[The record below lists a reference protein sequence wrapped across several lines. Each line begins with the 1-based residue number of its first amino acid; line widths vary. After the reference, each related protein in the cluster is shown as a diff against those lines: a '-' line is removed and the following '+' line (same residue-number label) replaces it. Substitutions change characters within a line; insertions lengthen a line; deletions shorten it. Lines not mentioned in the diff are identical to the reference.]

1 MFPMF
6 PLYPLVPNILKLGIS
21 QDEPPTIYSLLNSYV
36 NFANDTPA
44 KIKDLANAGRA
55 MFFDFDYPLAT
66 GMTKSEFEC
75 MILNHFMMRRIGYE
89 TVTAFKIALNVKL
102 NEIMPMYNKLF
113 ESINGWNIFT
123 DGEIMDRTVTDSR
136 TVNNTGTTSGTNNTT
151 NSTTNS
157 ATSSTTSDRRFSDTP
172 QNALQ
177 DVRDGQYVT
186 EYNYD
191 SDGGTSNST
200 SNTTSNSTSSATNN
214 NSSVEGGNQTERIIR
229 TPTDKMHLYTEFLR
243 NRQNIYTMIFKD
255 LDSLFY
261 QIV

>member
-1 MFPMF
+1 MFPM
-6 PLYPLVPNILKLGIS
+6 LSIYPLVPNILKLGIS
-21 QDEPPTIYSLLNSYV
+21 QDEPPTIYALLNSYV
-36 NFANDTPA
+36 NFANDTPT
-44 KIKDLANAGRA
+44 KIKDLASAGRA

-89 TVTAFKIALNVKL
+89 TVTAFKMALNVKL

-113 ESINGWNIFT
+113 ESINSWDIFD
-123 DGEIMDRTVTDSR
+123 DGEIMDRSVTDSR
-136 TVNNTGTTSGTNNTT
+136 SVSNAGTSSGTNNTI
-151 NSTTNS
+151 NS
-157 ATSSTTSDRRFSDTP
+157 ASSDQRYSDTP

-186 EYNYD
+186 EYNYNQD
-191 SDGGTSNST
+191 SASSSNATSA
-200 SNTTSNSTSSATNN
+200 TTSNNTI
-214 NSSVEGGNQTERIIR
+214 EGGSQTERIVR
-229 TPTDKMHLYTEFLR
+229 TPSDKMHLYTEFLK

>member
-36 NFANDTPA
+36 NFAKDEPA
-44 KIKDLANAGRA
+44 KIKDLASAGRA

-102 NEIMPMYNKLF
+102 NEIMPLYNKLF

-136 TVNNTGTTSGTNNTT
+136 TVNNTGTSSGTNNT
-151 NSTTNS
+151 
-157 ATSSTTSDRRFSDTP
+157 TSSTTSDRRFSNTP

-191 SDGGTSNST
+191 QDSGTSKT
-200 SNTTSNSTSSATNN
+200 TSSATNN
-214 NSSVEGGNQTERIIR
+214 NSSVEGGNQTERIVR
-229 TPTDKMHLYTEFLR
+229 TPTDKMHLYTEFLK

>member
-21 QDEPPTIYSLLNSYV
+21 HDEPPTVYALLNSYV

-89 TVTAFKIALNVKL
+89 TVTAFKMALNVKL

-123 DGEIMDRTVTDSR
+123 DGEIMDRTLTDSR
-136 TVNNTGTTSGTNNTT
+136 TVNNTGTSSGTNNT
-151 NSTTNS
+151 
-157 ATSSTTSDRRFSDTP
+157 TSSTTSDRRFSNTP

-177 DVRDGQYVT
+177 DVRNGQYVT

-191 SDGGTSNST
+191 MDGGTSNT
-200 SNTTSNSTSSATNN
+200 TSSATNSN
-214 NSSVEGGNQTERIIR
+214 NSVEGGNQTERIVR

>member
-44 KIKDLANAGRA
+44 KIKDLASAGRA

-89 TVTAFKIALNVKL
+89 TVTAFKMALNVKL

-113 ESINGWNIFT
+113 ESINSWDIFD
-123 DGEIMDRTVTDSR
+123 DGEIMNRSVTDSR
-136 TVNNTGTTSGTNNTT
+136 SVSNAGTSNGTNNTT
-151 NSTTNS
+151 NS
-157 ATSSTTSDRRFSDTP
+157 ATSDQRFSDTP

-186 EYNYD
+186 EYNYNQD
-191 SDGGTSNST
+191 SVTSN
-200 SNTTSNSTSSATNN
+200 NTTSATTSNN
-214 NSSVEGGNQTERIIR
+214 TIEGGSQTERIVR
-229 TPTDKMHLYTEFLR
+229 TPSDKMHLYTEFLR

>member
-21 QDEPPTIYSLLNSYV
+21 HDEPPTIYALLNSYV
-36 NFANDTPA
+36 NFANDNPA
-44 KIKDLANAGRA
+44 KIKDLANAGCA

-89 TVTAFKIALNVKL
+89 TVTAFKMALNVKL

-136 TVNNTGTTSGTNNTT
+136 TVNNTGTSSGTNNT
-151 NSTTNS
+151 
-157 ATSSTTSDRRFSDTP
+157 TSSTTSDRRFSNTP

-177 DVRDGQYVT
+177 DVRNGQYVS

-191 SDGGTSNST
+191 QDGGTSNT
-200 SNTTSNSTSSATNN
+200 TSSATNN

>member
-21 QDEPPTIYSLLNSYV
+21 QDEPPTIYSLLNAYV
-36 NFANDTPA
+36 NFANDEPA
-44 KIKDLANAGRA
+44 KIKDLASAGRA

-113 ESINGWNIFT
+113 ESINGWNIFA
-123 DGEIMDRTVTDSR
+123 DGEITDRTVTDSR
-136 TVNNTGTTSGTNNTT
+136 TVNNTGTSSGTNNT
-151 NSTTNS
+151 
-157 ATSSTTSDRRFSDTP
+157 TSSTTSDRRFSNTP

-177 DVRDGQYVT
+177 DVRNGQYIT

-191 SDGGTSNST
+191 QDSGT
-200 SNTTSNSTSSATNN
+200 SNTTSSATNSN
-214 NSSVEGGNQTERIIR
+214 NSVEGGNQTEHIVR

>member
-1 MFPMF
+1 MMFPMF

-44 KIKDLANAGRA
+44 KIKDLASAGRA

-113 ESINGWNIFT
+113 ESINGWNIFA
-123 DGEIMDRTVTDSR
+123 DGEITDRTLTDSR
-136 TVNNTGTTSGTNNTT
+136 TVNNTGTNNT
-151 NSTTNS
+151 
-157 ATSSTTSDRRFSDTP
+157 TSSTTSDRRFSNTP

-191 SDGGTSNST
+191 QDTGTATN
-200 SNTTSNSTSSATNN
+200 TNN
-214 NSSVEGGNQTERIIR
+214 NSSVEGGNQTEHIVR
-229 TPTDKMHLYTEFLR
+229 TPTDKMHLYTEFLK

>member
-1 MFPMF
+1 MSFI
-6 PLYPLVPNILKLGIS
+6 YPVVPNILKLGIS
-21 QDEPPTIYSLLNSYV
+21 HDEPPTIYALLNSYV

-89 TVTAFKIALNVKL
+89 TVTAFKMALNVKL

-136 TVNNTGTTSGTNNTT
+136 TVNNTGTSSGTNNT
-151 NSTTNS
+151 
-157 ATSSTTSDRRFSDTP
+157 TSSTTSDRRFSNTP

-191 SDGGTSNST
+191 TDGGTSNT
-200 SNTTSNSTSSATNN
+200 TSSANN
-214 NSSVEGGNQTERIIR
+214 TNSSVEGGNQTERIVR

-255 LDSLFY
+255 LDPLFY
-261 QIV
+261 QII

>member
-1 MFPMF
+1 MF

-21 QDEPPTIYSLLNSYV
+21 HDEPPTIYALLNSYV

-55 MFFDFDYPLAT
+55 LFFDFDYPLAT

-75 MILNHFMMRRIGYE
+75 MILNHFIMRRIGYE

-123 DGEIMDRTVTDSR
+123 DGEITDRTVTDSR
-136 TVNNTGTTSGTNNTT
+136 TVNNTGTSSGTNNT
-151 NSTTNS
+151 
-157 ATSSTTSDRRFSDTP
+157 TSSTTSDRRFSNTP

-191 SDGGTSNST
+191 TDGGTSN
-200 SNTTSNSTSSATNN
+200 TTSLATNN

>member
-36 NFANDTPA
+36 NFANDTPT
-44 KIKDLANAGRA
+44 KIKDLASAGRA

-89 TVTAFKIALNVKL
+89 TVTAFKMALNVKL

-123 DGEIMDRTVTDSR
+123 DGEIMDRTLTDSR
-136 TVNNTGTTSGTNNTT
+136 TVNNTGTSSGTNNT
-151 NSTTNS
+151 
-157 ATSSTTSDRRFSDTP
+157 TSSTTSDRRFSNTP

-191 SDGGTSNST
+191 QDSGT
-200 SNTTSNSTSSATNN
+200 SNTTSSATNSN
-214 NSSVEGGNQTERIIR
+214 NSVEGGNQTERIIR
-229 TPTDKMHLYTEFLR
+229 TPSDKMHLYTEFLK
-243 NRQNIYTMIFKD
+243 NRQNVYTMIFKD

-261 QIV
+261 QII

>member
-1 MFPMF
+1 MFPM
-6 PLYPLVPNILKLGIS
+6 LSIYPLVPNILKLGIS
-21 QDEPPTIYSLLNSYV
+21 QDEPPTIYALLNSYV

-44 KIKDLANAGRA
+44 KIKDLASAGRG

-89 TVTAFKIALNVKL
+89 TVTAFKMALNVKL

-123 DGEIMDRTVTDSR
+123 DGEIMNRTASDSRSVSNAGTSAGTSTGTDS
-136 TVNNTGTTSGTNNTT
+136 TTTTS
-151 NSTTNS
+151 
-157 ATSSTTSDRRFSDTP
+157 TSDQRFSNTP
-172 QNALQ
+172 QNALS
-177 DVRDGQYVT
+177 DVRNGQYVS
-186 EYNYD
+186 EYNYNQD
-191 SDGGTSNST
+191 SGSASNASSNST
-200 SNTTSNSTSSATNN
+200 NSSTSNNTI
-214 NSSVEGGNQTERIIR
+214 EGGTQTEQITR
-229 TPTDKMHLYTEFLR
+229 TPTDKMRLYTEFLK

-255 LDSLFY
+255 LDPLFY

>member
-1 MFPMF
+1 MFPM
-6 PLYPLVPNILKLGIS
+6 LSIYPLVPNILKLGIS

-89 TVTAFKIALNVKL
+89 TVTAFKMALNVKL

-113 ESINGWNIFT
+113 ESIKDWNIFT

-136 TVNNTGTTSGTNNTT
+136 TVNNTGTSSGTNNT
-151 NSTTNS
+151 
-157 ATSSTTSDRRFSDTP
+157 TSSTTSDRRFSNTP

-177 DVRDGQYVT
+177 DVRNGQYVA

-191 SDGGTSNST
+191 ADGGTSNT
-200 SNTTSNSTSSATNN
+200 TSSATNN

-229 TPTDKMHLYTEFLR
+229 TPTDKMHLYTEFLK

>member
-21 QDEPPTIYSLLNSYV
+21 HDEPPTIYALLNSYV

-89 TVTAFKIALNVKL
+89 TVTAFKMALNVKL

-136 TVNNTGTTSGTNNTT
+136 TVNNSGTSSGTNNT
-151 NSTTNS
+151 
-157 ATSSTTSDRRFSDTP
+157 TSSTTSDRRFSDTP
-172 QNALQ
+172 QNAMQ
-177 DVRDGQYVT
+177 DVRNGQYVT

-191 SDGGTSNST
+191 QDGGTSNT
-200 SNTTSNSTSSATNN
+200 TSSASNS
-214 NSSVEGGNQTERIIR
+214 NSSVEDGNQTERIVR

-255 LDSLFY
+255 LDPLFY
-261 QIV
+261 QII

>member
-21 QDEPPTIYSLLNSYV
+21 HDEPPTIYALLNSYV
-36 NFANDTPA
+36 NFANDTPT
-44 KIKDLANAGRA
+44 KIKDLASAGRA

-66 GMTKSEFEC
+66 GMTTSEFEC

-89 TVTAFKIALNVKL
+89 TVTAFKMALNVKL

-136 TVNNTGTTSGTNNTT
+136 TINNTGTSSGTNNT
-151 NSTTNS
+151 
-157 ATSSTTSDRRFSDTP
+157 TSSTTSDRRFSNTP

-191 SDGGTSNST
+191 ADGGTSNT
-200 SNTTSNSTSSATNN
+200 TSSASNN
-214 NSSVEGGNQTERIIR
+214 NSSVEGGNQTERIVR

-255 LDSLFY
+255 LDPLFY

>member
-136 TVNNTGTTSGTNNTT
+136 TVNNTGTSSGTNNT
-151 NSTTNS
+151 
-157 ATSSTTSDRRFSDTP
+157 TSSTTSDRRFSNTP

-177 DVRDGQYVT
+177 DVRNGQYVT

-200 SNTTSNSTSSATNN
+200 SSASNN
-214 NSSVEGGNQTERIIR
+214 NSSVEGGNEIERIVR

>member
-1 MFPMF
+1 MFPMI

-21 QDEPPTIYSLLNSYV
+21 HDEPPTVYALLNSYV
-36 NFANDTPA
+36 NFAADVPT

-89 TVTAFKIALNVKL
+89 TVTAFKMALNVKL

-136 TVNNTGTTSGTNNTT
+136 TVNNTGTSTGTNNT
-151 NSTTNS
+151 
-157 ATSSTTSDRRFSDTP
+157 TSSTTSDRRFSNTP

-191 SDGGTSNST
+191 QDSGTSNA
-200 SNTTSNSTSSATNN
+200 TSSATNN
-214 NSSVEGGNQTERIIR
+214 NSSVEGGNQTERIVR

-261 QIV
+261 QII

>member
-1 MFPMF
+1 MFPM
-6 PLYPLVPNILKLGIS
+6 LSIYPLVPNILKLGIS
-21 QDEPPTIYSLLNSYV
+21 QDEPPTIYSLLNAYV

-89 TVTAFKIALNVKL
+89 TVTAFKMALNVKL

-113 ESINGWNIFT
+113 ESINSWDIFD
-123 DGEIMDRTVTDSR
+123 DGEIMDRSVTDSR
-136 TVNNTGTTSGTNNTT
+136 SVSNAGTSSGTSSGTNNTI
-151 NSTTNS
+151 NS
-157 ATSSTTSDRRFSDTP
+157 ATSDQRFSDTP

-186 EYNYD
+186 DYNYNQD
-191 SDGGTSNST
+191 SASSSNATSNAT
-200 SNTTSNSTSSATNN
+200 SATTSNNTI
-214 NSSVEGGNQTERIIR
+214 EGGSQTERIVR
-229 TPTDKMHLYTEFLR
+229 TPSDKMHLYTEFLK

>member
-1 MFPMF
+1 MFPMSF
-6 PLYPLVPNILKLGIS
+6 IYPVVPNILKLGIS
-21 QDEPPTIYSLLNSYV
+21 HDEPPTIYALLNSYV

-44 KIKDLANAGRA
+44 KIKDLASAGRS

-89 TVTAFKIALNVKL
+89 TVTAFKMALNVKL

-113 ESINGWNIFT
+113 ESINSWDIFD
-123 DGEIMDRTVTDSR
+123 DGEIMDRSVTDSR
-136 TVNNTGTTSGTNNTT
+136 SVSNAGTSSGTNNTI
-151 NSTTNS
+151 NS
-157 ATSSTTSDRRFSDTP
+157 ASSDQRFSDTP

-186 EYNYD
+186 EYNYNQD
-191 SDGGTSNST
+191 SASSSNATSA
-200 SNTTSNSTSSATNN
+200 TTSNNTI
-214 NSSVEGGNQTERIIR
+214 EGGSQTERIVR
-229 TPTDKMHLYTEFLR
+229 TPNDKMHLYTEFLK

>member
-1 MFPMF
+1 MFPM
-6 PLYPLVPNILKLGIS
+6 LSIYPLVPNILKLGIS

-44 KIKDLANAGRA
+44 KIKDLASAGRA

-89 TVTAFKIALNVKL
+89 TVTAFKMALNVKL

-113 ESINGWNIFT
+113 ESINSWDIFD
-123 DGEIMDRTVTDSR
+123 DGEIMDRTVSDSR
-136 TVNNTGTTSGTNNTT
+136 SVSNAGTSNGTNNTI
-151 NSTTNS
+151 NS
-157 ATSSTTSDRRFSDTP
+157 ATSDQRFSDTP

-186 EYNYD
+186 EYNYNQD
-191 SDGGTSNST
+191 SASS
-200 SNTTSNSTSSATNN
+200 SNTTSATTSNN
-214 NSSVEGGNQTERIIR
+214 TIEGGSQTERIVR
-229 TPTDKMHLYTEFLR
+229 TPNDKMHLYTEFLK